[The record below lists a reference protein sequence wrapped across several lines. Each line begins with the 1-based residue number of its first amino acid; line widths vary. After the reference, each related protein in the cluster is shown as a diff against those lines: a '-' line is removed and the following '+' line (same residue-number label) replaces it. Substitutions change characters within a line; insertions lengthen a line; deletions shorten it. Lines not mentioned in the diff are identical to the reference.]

1 MLVRKQRDPMRAF
14 SWSARTGGR
23 ALAASLVVLIVAA
36 ACGTAVS
43 TPTQSFSPTGSP
55 GPTATASPTD
65 SASPSPTSVQTPS
78 TSPKATQPAG
88 AGFAI
93 AMGNA
98 PLLAPADDNGALA
111 GAEINDFGF
120 DLLRRLDSKGN
131 LCVSP
136 ASIALALAMVLPGAR
151 GQTAAEMDKVLHGF
165 GSTGQER
172 EMVALLKAFQDANQY
187 DDSAWYDSHPDASPD
202 ATPDRTGL
210 APFSELDVSNALFAQ
225 KGMGLGQAYLDAL
238 SSEFGAGVA
247 QLDYAADPEAA
258 RLIINKW
265 ASDATKGRIPQVLQP
280 GDVDNSTLIEL
291 ANAIY
296 LKSGWEDPFD
306 PTKTKPLPFTTASG
320 KKVSVP
326 TMATQLLLAYSHGPG
341 YRAVDLPLSTMSMT
355 FIVPD
360 DMAAFVKSLTAAKL
374 KAIDKAS
381 VESIVTLT
389 LPRFSNESR
398 VELAQVL
405 AAMGMPTAFSDSAD
419 LSGIS
424 ADRKILL
431 ATVVHQANID
441 VVEEGVT
448 AAAVTVVGGK
458 GSAGPPPPKVTF
470 NINKPFLYF
479 IREWTTNTVLFMG
492 RVDDPSTKS

>member
-1 MLVRKQRDPMRAF
+1 
-14 SWSARTGGR
+14 
-23 ALAASLVVLIVAA
+23 VLIVAA
-36 ACGTAVS
+36 ACGTAVA
-43 TPTQSFSPTGSP
+43 TPTQSAAPTGSP
-55 GPTATASPTD
+55 LPT
-65 SASPSPTSVQTPS
+65 ASPSPTAVQTPS
-78 TSPKATQPAG
+78 ASPQATQPAG
-88 AGFAI
+88 GGYAI

-98 PLLAPADDNGALA
+98 PLLAPAADNGTLA
-111 GAEINDFGF
+111 GTEINDFGF
-120 DLLRRLDSKGN
+120 DLLRRLDSQGN

-136 ASIALALAMVLPGAR
+136 ASIALALAMVRPGAR
-151 GQTAAEMDKVLHGF
+151 GQTATEMDKVLHGF
-165 GSTGQER
+165 GAAGQEP
-172 EMVALLKAFQDANQY
+172 EIVALLKAFQDANVY

-202 ATPDRTGL
+202 ATPDRTGV
-210 APFSELDVSNALFAQ
+210 APITELDVSNALFAQ
-225 KGMGLGQAYLDAL
+225 KGMGLQQAYLDSL
-238 SSEFGAGVA
+238 SSGFGAGVA

-265 ASDATKGRIPQVLQP
+265 ASDATKGRIPQVLQQ
-280 GDVDNSTLIEL
+280 GDVDTSTLIEL

-296 LKSGWEDPFD
+296 LKSGWSDPFD

-326 TMATQLLLAYSHGPG
+326 TMATQLMLAYSHGSG
-341 YRAVDLPLSTMSMT
+341 YRAVDLNLNTMNMT

-360 DMAAFVKSLTAAKL
+360 DMGAFVKSLTAAKL
-374 KAIDKAS
+374 KAIDKAR

-389 LPRFSNESR
+389 LPRFSTESR

-405 AAMGMPTAFSDSAD
+405 AAMGMPTAFSGSAD

-424 ADRKILL
+424 AERKILL

-470 NINKPFLYF
+470 NIDRPFLYV
-479 IREWTTNTVLFMG
+479 IREWSTNTVLFMG